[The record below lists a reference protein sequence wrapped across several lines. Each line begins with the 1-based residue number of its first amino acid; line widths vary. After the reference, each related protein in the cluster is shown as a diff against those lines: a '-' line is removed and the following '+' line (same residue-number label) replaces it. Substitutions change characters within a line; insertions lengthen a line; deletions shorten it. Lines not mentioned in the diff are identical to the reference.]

1 MVRKPDTAAGLSW
14 VTAAPHRLFF
24 FLGIVH
30 LVFAS
35 AWWTYVVA
43 ARAFAWPQP
52 QESVPLFVHAAAM
65 IYGFLPFFMFGFLF
79 TAGPLW
85 LKAEPLPARALAPAA
100 WSATAGSFGIVV
112 ASWLSPEV
120 SGMSALVFAAAWG
133 VLLARFFGVIR
144 RSPVADRLHAK
155 LILVFMLIGLAG
167 LVSYSGLMLSGRSEL
182 HTVTVGLG
190 LWGFALPVFLTVM
203 HRMLPFFTSSALPF
217 VVPWRPNWVLSC
229 LLAGVLAHGALEL
242 AGLGRFTWLAD
253 APSAAWVLWLSIR
266 WGLLQ
271 SLKIRLLAMLHL
283 GFAWLGIG
291 YLLFAA
297 DALLRAAD
305 AGGLGYAPL
314 HALTMGFAGSLLF
327 AMATRVSVGHSGG
340 TLVADDATWRLFLA
354 CQAAVLLRLAA
365 DALPAYQS
373 YLMVGAALA
382 WLSVFTVW
390 TQRYLPLYLRPRAD
404 GHPG

>member
-1 MVRKPDTAAGLSW
+1 M
-14 VTAAPHRLFF
+14 AAPHRLFF

-35 AWWTYVVA
+35 AWWSYVVT
-43 ARAFAWPQP
+43 ARAFGWPRP
-52 QESVPLFVHAAAM
+52 VESVPLFVHAAAM

-85 LKAEPLPARALAPAA
+85 LKVEPLSARVLAPAA
-100 WSATAGSFGIVV
+100 WFASAGLLGVVIGSWFSAE
-112 ASWLSPEV
+112 AS
-120 SGMSALVFAAAWG
+120 GASALLFAAAWG
-133 VLLARFFGVIR
+133 VLLTRFFRLIR
-144 RSPVADRLHAK
+144 LSTVADRLHAK
-155 LILVFMLIGLAG
+155 LVLAFMLIGLGG
-167 LVSYSGLMLSGRSEL
+167 LVSFSALMLGAGTAL
-182 HTVTVGLG
+182 HAAAVSLG
-190 LWGFALPVFLTVM
+190 LWGFVLPVFLTVV

-217 VVPWRPNWVLSC
+217 IGAWRPNWVLCC
-229 LLAGVLAHGALEL
+229 LLAGVLGHGGLEL
-242 AGLGRFTWLAD
+242 AGLGRFTWLVD
-253 APSAAWVLWLSIR
+253 APSAAWILWLSIR
-266 WGLLQ
+266 WGLMQ
-271 SLKIRLLAMLHL
+271 SFKIRLLAMLHL

-291 YLLFAA
+291 YLLFSA

-305 AGGLGYAPL
+305 AGGLGLAPL
-314 HALTMGFAGSLLF
+314 HAISMGFAGSLLF

-373 YLMVGAALA
+373 YLMAGAALA
-382 WLSVFTVW
+382 WLGVFSVW

-404 GHPG
+404 GRPG